1 MSYLTRDDSFY
12 ALAKMKSFHDELRS
26 LMKKNGFDLLSNIGR
41 RNILLSEAQEKFFTE
56 ALSRNHTVTCDGRT
70 GEPDIMIESLE
81 KELECKLTSRHR
93 SGSISFQTDYETL
106 NKKGKLDYLYV
117 VADDSFEKFTVILY
131 NDLTTE
137 DFRPLSP
144 GARGKT
150 QMLKHATIDRANFLV
165 GGLESINDIELS
177 KLSEKLRTASTEV
190 QKNKIKKSIN
200 YWEKTPTKFRL
211 IMEEINA

>member
-12 ALAKMKSFHDELRS
+12 ALAKMKSFHDDLKQ
-26 LMKKNGFDLLSNIGR
+26 LMKKNGFNLLSNIGR

-56 ALSRNHTVTCDGRT
+56 ALSRSYKVTCDGRT
-70 GEPDIMIESLE
+70 GEPDIMIETLG

-117 VADDSFEKFTVILY
+117 VADDDFEKFAVILY
-131 NDLTTE
+131 NDLTIK

-144 GARGKT
+144 GSRGKT

-165 GGLESINDIELS
+165 GGLENINDIELS
-177 KLSEKLRTASTEV
+177 KLAEKSRNASTKA

-200 YWEKTPTKFRL
+200 YWETTPAKFRL
-211 IMEEINA
+211 TMEKINA